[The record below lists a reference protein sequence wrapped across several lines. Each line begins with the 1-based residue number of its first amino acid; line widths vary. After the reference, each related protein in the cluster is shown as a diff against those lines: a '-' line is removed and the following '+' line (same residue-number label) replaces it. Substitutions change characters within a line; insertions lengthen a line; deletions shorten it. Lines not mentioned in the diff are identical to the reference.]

1 MQRDTMWTGISSF
14 DSLNHDLGLTW
25 FHLPSLAEGVS
36 GDSSVLFLDCRNARD
51 MGKIA
56 EHFRALAY
64 VVRAVRIRC
73 KSLVQNEAK

>member
-1 MQRDTMWTGISSF
+1 M
-14 DSLNHDLGLTW
+14 
-25 FHLPSLAEGVS
+25 
-36 GDSSVLFLDCRNARD
+36 LFLDCRNARD

>member
-1 MQRDTMWTGISSF
+1 MVSSP
-14 DSLNHDLGLTW
+14 L
-25 FHLPSLAEGVS
+25 LAEGVS